1 MSITCQTNQKLEEIE
16 ILVILN
22 MTNLKIIMM
31 DSLINVVVILEKME
45 DIMKVAMEK
54 ILATNLKE
62 NLIDLLVN
70 RRRVINE
77 F

>member
-1 MSITCQTNQKLEEIE
+1 
-16 ILVILN
+16 
-22 MTNLKIIMM
+22 MM
-31 DSLINVVVILEKME
+31 DSLINGVVILEKME

-54 ILATNLKE
+54 ILTTNLKE
-62 NLIDLLVN
+62 NLVDLLVN